1 VSRLAAPVNPGAL
14 PEDDAG
20 PLDAGPPRLGAPNA
34 GGGPPPSG
42 LAPKP
47 LGPPIAQQGPPQ
59 LPPAPQLQ
67 KPSLLR
73 RIAAGAVGGLAG
85 YQNATGRTAP
95 IDVSAATNEIK
106 YPGMARE
113 QANYGMQAQRMAA
126 QAKLDKEAADIQHT
140 QAQGQEAVQRGRLY
154 GQQADTLAE
163 EGKRAPKSN
172 YITFGGDGLFDAST
186 GETVREPSNKKNAA
200 DFIEIAPDKAQ
211 ALGLRPDKD
220 GRYFIPKEGI
230 GPYLTSTMKPEKPD
244 SWQTKN
250 ETDAQGNV
258 WEWRVNPH
266 TNESTQ
272 PVSKGKLG
280 KPQQVPAAIQL
291 GGLLAG
297 NQDAVTTAAT
307 QYRQTRQMPP
317 IGRNPMMALAVLDKV
332 AKMDMAEGISP
343 EESGVK
349 AEIFKANRAALLDI
363 TKRESQVAT
372 MEKTAGR
379 NLDVFLQQAQKVADS
394 GIVPANKVFRGAAK
408 VFGDPG
414 MAAFEAARV
423 TAFTEISRV
432 LSGSMSAVLSDSAR
446 KEAETILRGDYTL
459 PQLMRVAQTL
469 RTDMKNRMDSFAEQ
483 KKSLAQS
490 MGGGNQQPQQGGS
503 GGRGAGQQPKTDPL
517 GIR

>member
-1 VSRLAAPVNPGAL
+1 MTPGRSTRGLRAWELRTPPAHRPLAPRRSRSGHRSRSRAPRSCRPLRNCRSRLCF
-14 PEDDAG
+14 AG
-20 PLDAGPPRLGAPNA
+20 SPP
-34 GGGPPPSG
+34 
-42 LAPKP
+42 
-47 LGPPIAQQGPPQ
+47 
-59 LPPAPQLQ
+59 
-67 KPSLLR
+67 
-73 RIAAGAVGGLAG
+73 GAVGALAG

-230 GPYLTSTMKPEKPD
+230 GPYLTSTMKPEKSD

-272 PVSKGKLG
+272 PVNKGKLG

-291 GGLLAG
+291 GGQLAG
-297 NQDAVTTAAT
+297 NDDAVTLAAA
-307 QYRQTRQMPP
+307 QYRQTRTMPP
-317 IGRNPMMALAVLDKV
+317 VGRNPLMA
-332 AKMDMAEGISP
+332 
-343 EESGVK
+343 
-349 AEIFKANRAALLDI
+349 
-363 TKRESQVAT
+363 
-372 MEKTAGR
+372 
-379 NLDVFLQQAQKVADS
+379 VAD
-394 GIVPANKVFRGAAK
+394 PK
-408 VFGDPG
+408 
-414 MAAFEAARV
+414 E
-423 TAFTEISRV
+423 SR
-432 LSGSMSAVLSDSAR
+432 
-446 KEAETILRGDYTL
+446 
-459 PQLMRVAQTL
+459 
-469 RTDMKNRMDSFAEQ
+469 RTR
-483 KKSLAQS
+483 
-490 MGGGNQQPQQGGS
+490 QG
-503 GGRGAGQQPKTDPL
+503 RRD
-517 GIR
+517 